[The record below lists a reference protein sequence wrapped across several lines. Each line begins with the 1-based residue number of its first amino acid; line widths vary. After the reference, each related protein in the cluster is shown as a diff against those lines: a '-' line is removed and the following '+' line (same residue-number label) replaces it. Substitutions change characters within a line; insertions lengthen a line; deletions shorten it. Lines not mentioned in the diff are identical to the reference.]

1 MFNCLLKN
9 YTLTDIH
16 HCFFFSAISWPK
28 LLISKSAQRGG
39 RVPFAFFRAEGLGA
53 GAGTFAVRARGACTG
68 TVRGG
73 GGAFARAACGGRSGT
88 FGSAGGGVGAWLCSG
103 AFRGG
108 TWCARAGDAG
118 GPRRSGAR
126 GGGGGARGG
135 GASEN
140 FDARRGARVV
150 GAGAGASENFEAR
163 RGAGAG
169 AGASENFEARGLDT
183 SGAAEDRGD
192 REAARLTA
200 VAGRRCTSSV
210 ASSRTDTF
218 SPPRWIAVTTPLRT
232 ERSGSLK
239 RTRSP
244 TERGARASSASP
256 SSAA

>member
-53 GAGTFAVRARGACTG
+53 GAGTFAVRARGAGTGTGTG

-73 GGAFARAACGGRSGT
+73 GRSGAFGG
-88 FGSAGGGVGAWLCSG
+88 AGGGGGAAGGRLCSG

-108 TWCARAGDAG
+108 TGRARAGDAG